1 MYHDQGSNGKGSAT
15 AAGIDL
21 GSNSFRLLIATVSEK
36 FFQPLVKEL
45 ITVRLAQD
53 LARTGILAEAAMAR
67 GLEALRVFALALK
80 KRQPRTCRVCGTF
93 ALREAQNRERF
104 LDQAREILGE
114 NIDILSGEE
123 EAALSLKGALFFL
136 PEVTYPLLLADVG
149 GGSSELVFADGSKN
163 RPSAA
168 SIPLGAVSL
177 SEAASGTRLNN
188 REAELALLRRQT
200 RRILENHRQR
210 INPPPLV
217 EKSPL
222 IATGGT
228 ATALAALDL
237 GLVCYDEKAVQGWE
251 LSSIRLDELVK
262 DLAQLS
268 PRARSEL
275 PGLDRGRGE
284 IILAG
289 AAIYLELL
297 TFFGRKSFVVSDAG
311 LLEGILLSA
320 LPASARTPSA

>member
-1 MYHDQGSNGKGSAT
+1 MYSGQRSNGKAPVT

-36 FFQPLVKEL
+36 VFQPLVKEL

-53 LARTGILAEAAMAR
+53 LAGTGILSEAAMAR
-67 GLEALRVFALALK
+67 GFEALRVFAAALK
-80 KRQPRTCRVCGTF
+80 KNSPRTSRVCGTF

-104 LDQAREILGE
+104 LDRAREILGE

-123 EAALSLKGALFFL
+123 EAALSLKGVLFFL
-136 PEVTYPLLLADVG
+136 PEVTCPLLLADVG
-149 GGSSELVFADGSKN
+149 GGSSELLFADGSKN
-163 RPSAA
+163 RPAAA
-168 SIPLGAVSL
+168 SLPLGAVSL
-177 SEAASGTRLNN
+177 AEAVSGAIPDNP
-188 REAELALLRRQT
+188 EAELALLRRET
-200 RRILENHRQR
+200 RRILEHHRQR
-210 INPPPLV
+210 INPPALP
-217 EKSPL
+217 EKSLL

-237 GLVCYDEKAVQGWE
+237 GLASYDEQAVQGWE
-251 LSSIRLDELVK
+251 LSGTRLDELVK

-268 PRARSEL
+268 PGARSEL

-284 IILAG
+284 LILAG
-289 AAIYLELL
+289 ATIYRELL
-297 TFFGRKSFVVSDAG
+297 SLFGRKSLVVSDAG

-320 LPASARTPSA
+320 LPDSAPAPAV